1 MGAAHTT
8 RLQAMAILLLLLLP
22 CVAMA
27 SQGAENSATLT
38 DIKFSFKLD
47 PRLLGGTYAA
57 EHWISP
63 PTYDGSAAQDTV
75 EAKAIGVGTKGQPVR
90 ITPRWI
96 PSDPEMVT
104 VSPDQGALV
113 KIKVTKAG
121 ESKLQVTA
129 GGVSKDLL
137 IRSEYLPTTNAIQV
151 HITQPKAQ
159 QTATPANH
167 GDSSINSQVPTVAFG
182 KKHVE
187 QPTSKELADKNKQAG
202 EAFLDENK
210 SREGVV
216 TLPSGLQ
223 YRIITE
229 GTGSKPTLTDRVEC
243 NYRGTHL
250 DGWEF
255 ASSSKRQVAAKFM
268 VANAIPGW
276 REALQ
281 LMPVGSKWQLVVPPQ
296 LAYGTHGTRTRPRK
310 NGVAPK
316 QLIGPN
322 ATLIFELELLS
333 INNTASVASQRAL
346 PDQKAALDET
356 SGTSREIHQ

>member
-1 MGAAHTT
+1 MRAAYTT
-8 RLQAMAILLLLLLP
+8 RLLAMAILLLLLLP
-22 CVAMA
+22 AVMQA
-27 SQGAENSATLT
+27 SEEAGSPATLT

-47 PRLLGGTYAA
+47 PRLLGGTYAG
-57 EHWISP
+57 ERWISP
-63 PTYDGSAAQDTV
+63 ATYDGSAAQDTV
-75 EAKAIGVGTKGQPVR
+75 EAKAIGVGAKGQPLR
-90 ITPRWI
+90 IAPRWI

-113 KIKVTKAG
+113 KIKVTRAG
-121 ESKLQVTA
+121 ESKLQVTSGA
-129 GGVSKDLL
+129 ISKELL
-137 IRSEYLPTTNAIQV
+137 IKSEYLPTTNAIQV

-167 GDSSINSQVPTVAFG
+167 GDSAIKSQALAVTFG

-187 QPTSKELADKNKQAG
+187 QATSKELAEKNKQAG
-202 EAFLDENK
+202 ETFLAENK
-210 SREGVV
+210 SKEGVV

-223 YRIITE
+223 YRIITAGS
-229 GTGSKPTLTDRVEC
+229 GTKPALTDGVEC
-243 NYRGTHL
+243 YYRATHL
-250 DGWEF
+250 DGTEF
-255 ASSSKRQVAAKFM
+255 ASTSKRPASKFM
-268 VANAIPGW
+268 VANAIPAW

-281 LMPVGSKWQLVVPPQ
+281 LMSVGSKWQLFVPPQ

-310 NGVAPK
+310 NGVTPK

-333 INNTASVASQRAL
+333 INKRSSVASQRAQ
-346 PDQKAALDET
+346 PDQKAALDKT